1 MEFRIYFLKTM
12 VKIKISLLLSLFL
25 FFLYTPIFVQEVNAD
40 EFSIDYNIAN
50 TINTDLSLVTDYS
63 VSVTNNLG
71 KNFIS
76 KTKLKYPFDAEK
88 YSVKANDNQKYD
100 VLQEPGKD
108 ANGNYTFDVSL
119 PTNLVAGAKFS
130 YTLTFVTHAAVVHNT
145 NIINATIPGLIETS
159 GIKVKSSQL
168 KISRDMPE
176 VKYSTKTLVRDGGT
190 KKLDDKDKNYT
201 HYTLN
206 TSDSVVIILGEKT
219 KYNFTITVKSQDNT
233 IYAPSISKKQK
244 VIIDDISAPPKDST
258 LDNESNIILGF
269 DVAPPIVIIKGK
281 AEIETDKYQDSHNN
295 VNMTDTF
302 WKNDSRLYDIEKKIK
317 AESITSQKVK
327 LAFDYIASVSS
338 YNDKLNAFKRL
349 ETNEILDSPKGLH
362 SLNISDLAV
371 AILKSSGVDT
381 RLSAGFFDPQ
391 AKKSF
396 TNNALHFW
404 IQYYDSNFG
413 GWKSADPTMHIIAP
427 SDNYYDGIGVTHLEI
442 FQSESGWKIPN
453 PASYQIDATLED
465 GFITAVENFTTNL
478 VTESVKS
485 GKDNTIE
492 LMIQNNGNMIAK
504 IETVSIDFEGN
515 KIDTNVKKIV
525 FPQQK
530 SYVDVKIKNDNVYE
544 DREVSLNATINT
556 SRSTYGS
563 ILQLKFQKDGSLLWI
578 PLLIF
583 ALIVVILL
591 MVWRNAKKARKNH
604 H

>member
-1 MEFRIYFLKTM
+1 M

-544 DREVSLNATINT
+544 DRKVSLNATINT
-556 SRSTYGS
+556 SRSSYDS

>member
-1 MEFRIYFLKTM
+1 M